1 MIGSA
6 VNQEPRGAIEPD
18 RAPAIPGGK
27 ALATQRSIGP
37 MIAIGG

>member
-27 ALATQRSIGP
+27 ALATQRPIDA
-37 MIAIGG
+37 IVAIGG